1 MIVTVSYF
9 KNKLIFCFAF
19 IVCWFFLKNK
29 YPLFTMINLSLIAS
43 YGIVYGL
50 NVLFGG
56 LPFMPFLILS
66 KENEKDENVDDRE
79 KLFQRLIDHNNLI
92 FYSVLYVIIA
102 LAGSYFNITNTKIF
116 EEKARKKISVY

>member
-1 MIVTVSYF
+1 
-9 KNKLIFCFAF
+9 
-19 IVCWFFLKNK
+19 
-29 YPLFTMINLSLIAS
+29 MINLSLIAS